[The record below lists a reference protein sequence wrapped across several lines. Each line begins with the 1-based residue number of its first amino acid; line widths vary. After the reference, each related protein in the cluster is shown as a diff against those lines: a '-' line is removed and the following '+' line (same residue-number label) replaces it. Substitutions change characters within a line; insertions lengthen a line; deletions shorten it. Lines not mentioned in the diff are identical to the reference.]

1 MKGRLVLPGFSI
13 EHEGVERRLVY
24 RPEVDEYIDTFGYEM
39 VHDNDING
47 LLPIIAGGRNGIEEI
62 KYDLQS
68 MISLRSY
75 LDSSISKKRLLEL
88 FKEVISIIQ
97 STGMYLL
104 DSSMLVFSLDS
115 IFVRSNPLSIN
126 MVYLPVVRPDIERN
140 ITELLRSLFRSVLMS
155 ARFIVEQDN
164 TYITEILN
172 ALNSEQEFSIQD
184 FKALIDRL
192 DIGVRRCYTG
202 EAKHSDNVYP
212 GVRLIDTGSDE
223 VFNGSMQPIRGTG
236 SGYAEDTVVQN
247 DNIIQRFSKII
258 RGMFRKKNSPTD
270 MSVIYGMDND
280 INKDDINNNSIK
292 KSCRRGSNAGCGKTD
307 GFEHNYDIRSVPMY
321 EVDDTPVFVGEGM
334 VDDYNAS
341 GDTVMLSRSPK
352 DEGIPYIV
360 RSSTGENIG
369 LDKHIFRI
377 GKEERYA
384 DYLIRDNAAVSRV
397 HAEFSIKTDGYY
409 IIDQDSLNHTYVN
422 DKILE
427 SHVPESLKS
436 GDVIKF
442 ADEEFVF
449 YC

>member
-24 RPEVDEYIDTFGYEM
+24 RLEVDEYIDTFGYEM

-126 MVYLPVVRPDIERN
+126 MVYLPVVRPDVERN

-202 EAKHSDNVYP
+202 EAQHSDNVYP

-223 VFNGSMQPIRGTG
+223 VFNGSMQPVRGTG
-236 SGYAEDTVVQN
+236 SGYAEETVVQN

-258 RGMFRKKNSPTD
+258 KGMFRKKDSPTD

-292 KSCRRGSNAGCGKTD
+292 KSRLWED
-307 GFEHNYDIRSVPMY
+307 
-321 EVDDTPVFVGEGM
+321 
-334 VDDYNAS
+334 
-341 GDTVMLSRSPK
+341 
-352 DEGIPYIV
+352 
-360 RSSTGENIG
+360 
-369 LDKHIFRI
+369 
-377 GKEERYA
+377 
-384 DYLIRDNAAVSRV
+384 
-397 HAEFSIKTDGYY
+397 
-409 IIDQDSLNHTYVN
+409 
-422 DKILE
+422 
-427 SHVPESLKS
+427 
-436 GDVIKF
+436 
-442 ADEEFVF
+442 
-449 YC
+449 